1 MQETIIQEPS
11 FKKKFLKHVLVLGIF
26 LVLTIVVTFPVI
38 LDFTTE
44 AAGNGCYDKCHM
56 MWRIWWADFSSD
68 NNLDFYHSEYI
79 FQPNGVT
86 ISGNLAQFTTAIGSI
101 LYDTFGNTLTWNI
114 IWLASF
120 VFGGYSAFL
129 LSNHFTKNPY
139 ASLIGGIV
147 FTFSTYHLIHSQ
159 MHIGLSM
166 IVWLPLFILILFKIL
181 EKNSKILIILGSV
194 FLFLASMTHI
204 WFFAM
209 LVMFS
214 IIFFAVHVF
223 KQKNVTNKAFII
235 NFSLILGIGIVMS
248 LVAFTPILNS
258 ESNHAV
264 RTLDEHVRYSGG
276 LGNFFTPT
284 FLHSSQIHTEYGM
297 MIEMYN
303 LLDEDITKP
312 PTIEAE
318 SYLGY
323 PVIFLS
329 ILALKFRFKF
339 SWFWVFSG
347 IGFAILSLGPE
358 LKIFSTLTGIW
369 LPERILFD
377 YVPGWDEFRAPG
389 RFIILT
395 HLSLAV
401 LSAFAVNG
409 IMRSKLFSKKMLVI
423 ILIVIVTIII
433 FDVSAN
439 PYPSY
444 TEPIPKIYEEI
455 KNDDDEFVILEAPL
469 GAITTEPFLSHPT
482 MGYYQTFHEKPIIGG
497 YESRGMLNEL
507 EQNTMYLLK
516 NFRLTHICQP
526 LFGCDFDDIIK
537 QDMGTHGVSIFNN
550 FNIKYVIIHKDEPVS
565 RSDLTTIRFSIG
577 DNNISEISN
586 FMSNILNNKKPYYED
601 ERVVVYKI
609 PRSNN
614 LEPFILLGD
623 GWHEYNSTDKSR
635 GMYPTADIKII
646 NPKDIEIE
654 YSIKIK
660 LNGYNQYRQ
669 IQVSLND
676 KYLQEFNIPVETTT
690 LELNKLKLLP
700 GENIISINS
709 NGYDI
714 WLDPAVE
721 NGRKISLIASDI
733 SRN

>member
-1 MQETIIQEPS
+1 MQESIQS
-11 FKKKFLKHVLVLGIF
+11 GLFKKNILKHVFVLSIF
-26 LVLTIVVTFPVI
+26 LILTLIITFPVV

-56 MWRIWWADFSSD
+56 MWRIWWADFSND

-86 ISGNLAQFTTAIGSI
+86 ISGNLAQFTTIIGAV

-114 IWLASF
+114 IWLTSF
-120 VFGGYSAFL
+120 VFGGYGSFL
-129 LSNHFTKNPY
+129 LANHFTRNPY

-166 IVWLPLFILILFKIL
+166 IVWLPLFILVLFKIL
-181 EKNSKILIILGSV
+181 EKNSKILIILGVV

-214 IIFFAVHVF
+214 IMFFTIHIF
-223 KQKNVTNKAFII
+223 KQKNVANKVFII
-235 NFSLILGIGIVMS
+235 NFSLILGIGILVS
-248 LVAFTPILNS
+248 LAAFTPILNS

-264 RTLDEHVRYSGG
+264 RTLDEHIKYSGG
-276 LGNFFTPT
+276 LGNLFTPT
-284 FLHSSQIHTEYGM
+284 FLHSSQIHSGYSM
-297 MIEMYN
+297 IIEMYN
-303 LLDEDITKP
+303 LLDEDIMKSSS
-312 PTIEAE
+312 IESK

-329 ILALKFRFKF
+329 ILALKFRFRF

-347 IGFAILSLGPE
+347 VGFAILSLGPE
-358 LKIFSTLTGIW
+358 LKIFNTLTGIW

-395 HLSLAV
+395 HLSLGV

-409 IMRSKLFSKKMLVI
+409 IMKSGFFSKKIMGI
-423 ILIVIVTIII
+423 ILIVIIGVIV

-455 KNDDDEFVILEAPL
+455 KNDSNDFVILEAPL
-469 GAITTEPFLSHPT
+469 GAITTERFLSHPT

-507 EQNTMYLLK
+507 EQNTTYFLK
-516 NFRLTHICQP
+516 NFQLFDVCKP
-526 LFGCDFDDIIK
+526 KFGCDFTDIIK
-537 QDMGTHGVSIFNN
+537 QDLGNNGIAIFNN
-550 FNIKYVIIHKDEPVS
+550 FNIKYVIIHKDEIVS
-565 RSDLTTIRFSIG
+565 RSDLTTQRLPVG
-577 DNNISEISN
+577 DENISEISN
-586 FMSNILNNKKPYYED
+586 LMSKILDNKKPHYED
-601 ERVVVYKI
+601 DRLVVYKI
-609 PRSNN
+609 PRSEG

-623 GWHEYNSTDKSR
+623 GWHEYDATNQTR
-635 GMYPTADIKII
+635 AMYPMAEIKII
-646 NPKDIEIE
+646 NPKNTEIE

-660 LNGYNQYRQ
+660 LEGYDQDRQ
-669 IQVSLND
+669 IEVSLNG
-676 KYLQEFNIPVETTT
+676 KYLQEFHIPVKTTT

-700 GENIISINS
+700 GENTILINS
-709 NGYDI
+709 NSYDI

-721 NGRKISLIASDI
+721 NGRKISLITSDI